1 MRSRWEWKRTQG
13 ETGDQLYGSSLQSP
27 ESSASLIIGTG
38 EVSKWSH
45 GSDSNRRPAVYE
57 TAALPAELPWRT
69 GQYLTALAQNSTRH
83 AKPLKQAPAGL

>member
-1 MRSRWEWKRTQG
+1 MVLVSKSRDHQRRRSSE
-13 ETGDQLYGSSLQSP
+13 P
-27 ESSASLIIGTG
+27 

-69 GQYLTALAQNSTRH
+69 GQYETASIKDSRRTPLTSNRCFFWFRRIVLESYVQHHVS
-83 AKPLKQAPAGL
+83 LG

>member
-1 MRSRWEWKRTQG
+1 MVLVSKARNHQRRRSSE
-13 ETGDQLYGSSLQSP
+13 P
-27 ESSASLIIGTG
+27 

-69 GQYLTALAQNSTRH
+69 GQYLTA
-83 AKPLKQAPAGL
+83 